1 MMTLCHFSM
10 FDESMT
16 GQPSVCGYRRVVL
29 PLARISEEADGFMGV
44 VEFDTVAL
52 DGEILVELEGM

>member
-1 MMTLCHFSM
+1 MVT
-10 FDESMT
+10 E
-16 GQPSVCGYRRVVL
+16 GRVVL